1 MQFTDNTTLANTR
14 LTADGYLVAEIAVAR
29 TGIQQYHS
37 SEIGKGDGLVNV
49 YRDESEVFAL
59 DSLASFVGKPVT
71 DNHPPVEV
79 KADNWK
85 QFAVG
90 SIGEGVLR
98 DGEHIKVPVTL
109 MDAET
114 IKAVQN
120 GKREISMGYTA
131 ELEWVDGVTPQGEHY
146 QAKQKNIRINHLA
159 IVDKGRAGSTCRI
172 GDALWGDTS
181 PNNNTGEKPV
191 ATRTVM
197 VDGLPIETTD
207 NGALAIEK
215 LQQDKAAAEKL
226 LLDAQALYDSKM
238 ADKDAQL
245 AAKDA
250 EIDAL
255 KAKQLTD
262 ADIDAK
268 VAARSELIATAK
280 SIHDADYSGK
290 SDAEI
295 KAAALTAKGVD
306 IKDKSAEYIAAR
318 FDIEAENT
326 NKADPFADAMRGVS
340 ANAPV
345 TMQDN
350 GQSEYEK
357 RIANAYKGGN

>member
-14 LTADGYLVAEIAVAR
+14 LTSDGYLVAEIAVAR

-172 GDALWGDTS
+172 GDALWGEQS
-181 PNNNTGEKPV
+181 PNTTTGGKSV
-191 ATRTVM
+191 NTRTVM

-280 SIHDADYSGK
+280 AIHDADYTGK
-290 SDAEI
+290 SDSEI
-295 KAAALTAKGVD
+295 KALAVSAKGVD
-306 IKDKSAEYIAAR
+306 IKDKPQAYVDAS
-318 FDIEAENT
+318 FDILAKDIKPKDT
-326 NKADPFADAMRGVS
+326 FADAMRGTVS
-340 ANAPV
+340 APV

-350 GQSEYEK
+350 GQSDYEK
-357 RIANAYKGGN
+357 RIADAYKGGN

>member
-1 MQFTDNTTLANTR
+1 MQFTDSTTLANTR
-14 LTADGYLVAEIAVAR
+14 LTSDGYLVGNVACAKIGVQ
-29 TGIQQYHS
+29 TYHG

-71 DNHPPVEV
+71 ANHPPVEV
-79 KADNWK
+79 KASNWK

-109 MDAET
+109 MDADT

-131 ELEWVDGVTPQGEHY
+131 ELEWVDGVTADGTAY

-207 NGALAIEK
+207 NGATAIEK
-215 LQQDKAAAEKL
+215 LQSDLVAQKQL
-226 LLDAQALYDSKM
+226 TRDAQVAADKVI
-238 ADKDAQL
+238 ADKDAEL
-245 AAKDA
+245 AKKDA

-262 ADIDAK
+262 AEIDAK

-280 SIHDADYSGK
+280 AIHDADYTGK
-290 SDAEI
+290 SDSEI

-326 NKADPFADAMRGVS
+326 NKADPFADAMRGAN

-345 TMQDN
+345 QMQDN
-350 GQSEYEK
+350 GQSKYEK

>member
-14 LTADGYLVAEIAVAR
+14 LTADGYLVGNVACAKI
-29 TGIQQYHS
+29 GIQQYHG

-71 DNHPPVEV
+71 NDHPPVEV
-79 KADNWK
+79 KANNWK

-90 SIGEGVLR
+90 SIGEDVLR

-109 MDAET
+109 MDADT

-131 ELEWVDGVTPQGEHY
+131 ELEWVDGVTPDGQAY

-197 VDGLPIETTD
+197 VDGLPIEITD

-226 LLDAQALYDSKM
+226 TLDSQKAAEKVI
-238 ADKDAQL
+238 ADKDTQL

-280 SIHDADYSGK
+280 AIHDADYGGK

-295 KAAALTAKGVD
+295 KALAVSANGVD
-306 IKDKSAEYIAAR
+306 IKDKPQAYVDAS
-318 FDIEAENT
+318 FDFLAKDIKPKDT
-326 NKADPFADAMRGVS
+326 FADHMIGGIS
-340 ANAPV
+340 APV
-345 TMQDN
+345 QMQDN

>member
-1 MQFTDNTTLANTR
+1 M
-14 LTADGYLVAEIAVAR
+14 
-29 TGIQQYHS
+29 
-37 SEIGKGDGLVNV
+37 
-49 YRDESEVFAL
+49 
-59 DSLASFVGKPVT
+59 
-71 DNHPPVEV
+71 
-79 KADNWK
+79 
-85 QFAVG
+85 
-90 SIGEGVLR
+90 
-98 DGEHIKVPVTL
+98 
-109 MDAET
+109 
-114 IKAVQN
+114 
-120 GKREISMGYTA
+120 
-131 ELEWVDGVTPQGEHY
+131 
-146 QAKQKNIRINHLA
+146 
-159 IVDKGRAGSTCRI
+159 
-172 GDALWGDTS
+172 
-181 PNNNTGEKPV
+181 

-207 NGALAIEK
+207 NGATAIEK
-215 LQQDKAAAEKL
+215 LQSDLVAQKQL
-226 LLDAQALYDSKM
+226 TRDAQLAADTVI

-280 SIHDADYSGK
+280 VIHDADYSGK

-295 KAAALTAKGVD
+295 KALAVSAKGVD
-306 IKDKSAEYIAAR
+306 IKDKPQAYVDAS
-318 FDIEAENT
+318 FDILAKDT
-326 NKADPFADAMRGVS
+326 KPKDTFADAMRGSVR
-340 ANAPV
+340 APV

>member
-1 MQFTDNTTLANTR
+1 MQFLDNASLDGVRVTK
-14 LTADGYLVAEIAVAR
+14 DGYLVGNIRCAKV
-29 TGIQQYHS
+29 GVQSYHG

-79 KADNWK
+79 KASNWK

-109 MDAET
+109 MDADT

-172 GDALWGDTS
+172 GDALWGEQS

-207 NGALAIEK
+207 NGAMAIEK
-215 LQQDKAAAEKL
+215 LLQDKAAAEKL
-226 LLDAQALYDSKM
+226 TRDAQVAADKVI

-268 VAARSELIATAK
+268 VAQRAELIATAK
-280 SIHDADYSGK
+280 AIHDADYTGK
-290 SDAEI
+290 SDSEI

-306 IKDKSAEYIAAR
+306 IKDKSADYIAAR
-318 FDIEAENT
+318 FDIEAET
-326 NKADPFADAMRGVS
+326 AKKADPFADAMRGVT

>member
-14 LTADGYLVAEIAVAR
+14 LTSDGYLVGNVACAKV
-29 TGIQQYHS
+29 GVQQYHG
-37 SEIGKGDGLVNV
+37 SEIGGGNGLINV

-71 DNHPPVEV
+71 DNHPHVEV
-79 KADNWK
+79 KASNWK

-98 DGEHIKVPVTL
+98 DGEHIKVPITL

-131 ELEWVDGVTPQGEHY
+131 ELEWVDGVTPDGTAY

-207 NGALAIEK
+207 NGATAIEK
-215 LQQDKAAAEKL
+215 LQSDLVAQKQL
-226 LLDAQALYDSKM
+226 TRDAQLAADTVI

-295 KAAALTAKGVD
+295 KALAVSAKGVD
-306 IKDKSAEYIAAR
+306 IKDKPQAYVDAS
-318 FDIEAENT
+318 FDILAKYIKPKDT
-326 NKADPFADAMRGVS
+326 FADAMIGGIT
-340 ANAPV
+340 APV
-345 TMQDN
+345 INNNSYQ
-350 GQSEYEK
+350 
-357 RIANAYKGGN
+357 AYKDSLTKSWEHK

>member
-14 LTADGYLVAEIAVAR
+14 LTADGYLVGNVACAKI
-29 TGIQQYHS
+29 GIQQYHS

-98 DGEHIKVPVTL
+98 DGEHIKVPITL

-131 ELEWVDGVTPQGEHY
+131 ELEWVDGVTPKGEHY

-172 GDALWGDTS
+172 GDALWGEQS
-181 PNNNTGEKPV
+181 PNTTTGGKSV
-191 ATRTVM
+191 NTRTVM

-207 NGALAIEK
+207 NGATAIEK
-215 LQQDKAAAEKL
+215 LQSDLVAQKQL
-226 LLDAQALYDSKM
+226 TRDAQLAADTVI

-295 KAAALTAKGVD
+295 KALAVSAKGVD
-306 IKDKSAEYIAAR
+306 IKDKPQAYVDAS
-318 FDIEAENT
+318 FDILAKDIKPKDT
-326 NKADPFADAMRGVS
+326 FADAMRGTVS
-340 ANAPV
+340 APV

-350 GQSEYEK
+350 GQSDYEK

>member
-14 LTADGYLVAEIAVAR
+14 LTSDGYLVGNVACAKV
-29 TGIQQYHS
+29 GVQQYHG
-37 SEIGKGDGLVNV
+37 SEIGGGNGLINV

-79 KADNWK
+79 KASNWK

-159 IVDKGRAGSTCRI
+159 IVDKGRAGSTCRF

-207 NGALAIEK
+207 NGATAIEK
-215 LQQDKAAAEKL
+215 LQSDLVAQKQL
-226 LLDAQALYDSKM
+226 TRDAQLA
-238 ADKDAQL
+238 ADTVIAEKDAQL

-295 KAAALTAKGVD
+295 KALAVSAKGVD
-306 IKDKSAEYIAAR
+306 IKDKPQAYVDAS
-318 FDIEAENT
+318 FDILAKDIKPKDT
-326 NKADPFADAMRGVS
+326 FADAMRGSVS
-340 ANAPV
+340 APV

-350 GQSEYEK
+350 GQSDYEK

>member
-1 MQFTDNTTLANTR
+1 MQFTDNATLANTR
-14 LTADGYLVAEIAVAR
+14 LTSDGYLVGTASVAR
-29 TGIQQYHS
+29 TGVQVYHG
-37 SEIGKGDGLVNV
+37 SEIGKCDGLVNV

-79 KADNWK
+79 KASNWK

-90 SIGEGVLR
+90 SIGEDVLR
-98 DGEHIKVPVTL
+98 DGEHIRVPVTL
-109 MDAET
+109 MDADT

-131 ELEWVDGVTPQGEHY
+131 ELEWVDGVTADGTAY

-159 IVDKGRAGSTCRI
+159 IVDKGRAGATCRF
-172 GDALWGDTS
+172 GDTLWGDTP

-226 LLDAQALYDSKM
+226 TRDAQLAADTVI
-238 ADKDAQL
+238 ADKDTQL

-262 ADIDAK
+262 AEIDAK

-280 SIHDADYSGK
+280 AIHDADYTGK
-290 SDAEI
+290 SDSEI
-295 KAAALTAKGVD
+295 KALAVSAKGVD
-306 IKDKSAEYIAAR
+306 IKDKPQAYVDAS
-318 FDIEAENT
+318 FDILA
-326 NKADPFADAMRGVS
+326 KDIKPKDKFADHMIGGIG
-340 ANAPV
+340 APV
-345 TMQDN
+345 QMQDN

>member
-1 MQFTDNTTLANTR
+1 
-14 LTADGYLVAEIAVAR
+14 
-29 TGIQQYHS
+29 
-37 SEIGKGDGLVNV
+37 
-49 YRDESEVFAL
+49 
-59 DSLASFVGKPVT
+59 
-71 DNHPPVEV
+71 
-79 KADNWK
+79 
-85 QFAVG
+85 
-90 SIGEGVLR
+90 
-98 DGEHIKVPVTL
+98 
-109 MDAET
+109 MDADT

-131 ELEWVDGVTPQGEHY
+131 ELEWVDGVTADGTAY

-207 NGALAIEK
+207 NGAVAIEK

-226 LLDAQALYDSKM
+226 TRDAQVAADKVI

-280 SIHDADYSGK
+280 AIHDADYTGK
-290 SDAEI
+290 SDSEI
-295 KAAALTAKGVD
+295 KALAVSAKGVD
-306 IKDKSAEYIAAR
+306 IKDKPQAYVDAS
-318 FDIEAENT
+318 FDILAKDIKPKDT
-326 NKADPFADAMRGVS
+326 FADHMIGGIG
-340 ANAPV
+340 APV
-345 TMQDN
+345 QMQDN
-350 GQSEYEK
+350 GQSKYEK

>member
-14 LTADGYLVAEIAVAR
+14 LTADGYLVGTVSVAR
-29 TGIQQYHS
+29 TGVQKYHG

-71 DNHPPVEV
+71 NDHPPVEV
-79 KADNWK
+79 KASNWK

-90 SIGEGVLR
+90 SIGEDVLR

-109 MDAET
+109 MDADT

-120 GKREISMGYTA
+120 DKREISMGYTA
-131 ELEWVDGVTPQGEHY
+131 ELEWVDGVTADGTAY

-159 IVDKGRAGSTCRI
+159 IVDKGRAGSTCRF

-226 LLDAQALYDSKM
+226 TRDAQLAADKVI
-238 ADKDAQL
+238 ADKDTQL

-262 ADIDAK
+262 AEIDAK

-280 SIHDADYSGK
+280 AIHDADYTGK
-290 SDAEI
+290 SDSEI
-295 KAAALTAKGVD
+295 KALAVSAKGVD

-326 NKADPFADAMRGVS
+326 NKADPFADAMRGGIS
-340 ANAPV
+340 APV
-345 TMQDN
+345 QMQDN

>member
-14 LTADGYLVAEIAVAR
+14 ITSDGYLVAEIAVAR
-29 TGIQQYHS
+29 TGVQQYHG
-37 SEIGKGDGLVNV
+37 SEIGGGNGLINV

-109 MDAET
+109 MDADT

-131 ELEWVDGVTPQGEHY
+131 ELEWADGVTADGTAY

-159 IVDKGRAGSTCRI
+159 IVDKGRAGATCRF
-172 GDALWGDTS
+172 GDTLWGDTS

-207 NGALAIEK
+207 NGAVAIEK

-226 LLDAQALYDSKM
+226 VRDAQLAADTVI
-238 ADKDAQL
+238 ADKDTQL

-262 ADIDAK
+262 AEIDAK

-280 SIHDADYSGK
+280 AIHDADYTGK
-290 SDAEI
+290 SDSEI
-295 KAAALTAKGVD
+295 KALAVSAKGVD
-306 IKDKSAEYIAAR
+306 IKDKSQAYVDAS
-318 FDIEAENT
+318 FDILAKDIKPKDT
-326 NKADPFADAMRGVS
+326 FADHMIGGIS
-340 ANAPV
+340 APV
-345 TMQDN
+345 QMQDN

>member
-14 LTADGYLVAEIAVAR
+14 LTSDGYLVAEINCAR
-29 TGIQQYHS
+29 AGIQTYHG
-37 SEIGKGDGLVNV
+37 SEIGGGNGLINV

-109 MDAET
+109 MDADT

-172 GDALWGDTS
+172 GDALWGEQS
-181 PNNNTGEKPV
+181 PNTTTGGKSV
-191 ATRTVM
+191 NTRTVM

-295 KAAALTAKGVD
+295 KALAVSAKGVD
-306 IKDKSAEYIAAR
+306 IKDKPQAYVDAS
-318 FDIEAENT
+318 FDILAKDIKPKDT
-326 NKADPFADAMRGVS
+326 FADAMRGTVS
-340 ANAPV
+340 APV

-350 GQSEYEK
+350 GQSDYEK
-357 RIANAYKGGN
+357 RIADAYKGGN

>member
-14 LTADGYLVAEIAVAR
+14 LTSDGYLVGNVACAKV
-29 TGIQQYHS
+29 GVQSYHG
-37 SEIGKGDGLVNV
+37 SEIGGGNGLINV

-79 KADNWK
+79 KASNWK

-109 MDAET
+109 MDADT

-159 IVDKGRAGSTCRI
+159 IVDKGRAGSTCRF

-181 PNNNTGEKPV
+181 PKQPQEAKTVN
-191 ATRTVM
+191 TRTVM

-207 NGALAIEK
+207 NGATAIEK
-215 LQQDKAAAEKL
+215 LQSDLVAQKQL
-226 LLDAQALYDSKM
+226 TRDAQLA
-238 ADKDAQL
+238 ADTVIAEKDAQL

-262 ADIDAK
+262 AEIDAK
-268 VAARSELIATAK
+268 VATRSELITTAK
-280 SIHDADYSGK
+280 AIHDADYTGK
-290 SDAEI
+290 SDSEI
-295 KAAALTAKGVD
+295 KALAVSAKGVD
-306 IKDKSAEYIAAR
+306 IKDKSQAYVDAS
-318 FDIEAENT
+318 FDILAKDIKPKDT
-326 NKADPFADAMRGVS
+326 FADAMRGSVS
-340 ANAPV
+340 APV

-350 GQSEYEK
+350 GQSDYEK

>member
-14 LTADGYLVAEIAVAR
+14 LTTDGYLVGNVACAKVGVQ
-29 TGIQQYHS
+29 TYHG
-37 SEIGKGDGLVNV
+37 SEVGGGSGLINV

-71 DNHPPVEV
+71 NDHPPVEV
-79 KADNWK
+79 KASNWK

-131 ELEWVDGVTPQGEHY
+131 ELEWVDGVTADGTAY

-159 IVDKGRAGSTCRI
+159 IVDKGRAGATCRF

-207 NGALAIEK
+207 NGAVAIEK
-215 LQQDKAAAEKL
+215 LQQDKAAAEKS
-226 LLDAQALYDSKM
+226 LLDAQALYDSKI

-262 ADIDAK
+262 AEIDAK

-280 SIHDADYSGK
+280 AIHDADYTGK
-290 SDAEI
+290 SDNEI
-295 KAAALTAKGVD
+295 KMAALTAKGVD
-306 IKDKSAEYIAAR
+306 VKDKPQAYIDAR
-318 FDIEAENT
+318 FDIEAENIQ
-326 NKADPFADAMRGVS
+326 KADPFADAMRGGMTGSTV
-340 ANAPV
+340 A
-345 TMQDN
+345 DN
-350 GQSEYEK
+350 GYQ
-357 RIANAYKGGN
+357 AYTDSLTKAWERK

>member
-14 LTADGYLVAEIAVAR
+14 LTTDGYLVGTVSVAR
-29 TGIQQYHS
+29 TGVQQYHG
-37 SEIGKGDGLVNV
+37 SEIGGGNGLINV

-79 KADNWK
+79 KANNWK

-109 MDAET
+109 MDADT

-131 ELEWVDGVTPQGEHY
+131 ELEWVDGVTADGTAY

-207 NGALAIEK
+207 NGATAIEK
-215 LQQDKAAAEKL
+215 LQSDLVAQKQL
-226 LLDAQALYDSKM
+226 TRDAQVAADKVI

-280 SIHDADYSGK
+280 AMHDADYSGK

-295 KAAALTAKGVD
+295 KALAVSAKGVD
-306 IKDKSAEYIAAR
+306 IKDKPQAYVDAS
-318 FDIEAENT
+318 FDILAKDIKPKDT
-326 NKADPFADAMRGVS
+326 FADAMRGGIS
-340 ANAPV
+340 APV
-345 TMQDN
+345 NMQDN
-350 GQSEYEK
+350 GYQ
-357 RIANAYKGGN
+357 AYTDGLTKAWERK

>member
-14 LTADGYLVAEIAVAR
+14 LTADGYLVGNVACAKV
-29 TGIQQYHS
+29 GVQAYHG
-37 SEIGKGDGLVNV
+37 SEIGGGNGLINV

-109 MDAET
+109 MDADT

-131 ELEWVDGVTPQGEHY
+131 ELEWVDGVTDDGTAY

-181 PNNNTGEKPV
+181 PKQPQEAKTVN
-191 ATRTVM
+191 TRTVM

-207 NGALAIEK
+207 NGAVAIEK

-226 LLDAQALYDSKM
+226 TRDAQVAADKVI

-245 AAKDA
+245 ATKDA

-295 KAAALTAKGVD
+295 KALAVSAKGVD
-306 IKDKSAEYIAAR
+306 IKDKPQAYADAS
-318 FDIEAENT
+318 FDILAKDIKPKDT
-326 NKADPFADAMRGVS
+326 FADAMRGTVS
-340 ANAPV
+340 APV

>member
-14 LTADGYLVAEIAVAR
+14 LTADGYLVGNVACAKV
-29 TGIQQYHS
+29 GVQQYHG
-37 SEIGKGDGLVNV
+37 SEIGGGNGLINV

-71 DNHPPVEV
+71 NDHPPVEV
-79 KADNWK
+79 KASNWK

-90 SIGEGVLR
+90 SIGEDVLR
-98 DGEHIKVPVTL
+98 DGEHIKVPVTA
-109 MDAET
+109 D
-114 IKAVQN
+114 
-120 GKREISMGYTA
+120 GTA
-131 ELEWVDGVTPQGEHY
+131 Y

-226 LLDAQALYDSKM
+226 TRDAQVAADKVI

-280 SIHDADYSGK
+280 AMHDADYSGK

-295 KAAALTAKGVD
+295 KALAVSAKGVD
-306 IKDKSAEYIAAR
+306 IKDKPQAYVDAS
-318 FDIEAENT
+318 FDILAKDIKPKDT
-326 NKADPFADAMRGVS
+326 FADAMRGVN

-345 TMQDN
+345 TDN
-350 GQSEYEK
+350 GYQ
-357 RIANAYKGGN
+357 AYTDGLTKAWERK

>member
-14 LTADGYLVAEIAVAR
+14 LTADGYLVAEVSVAR
-29 TGIQQYHS
+29 TGIQRYHS

-49 YRDESEVFAL
+49 YRVSIHQCNWHFDMLTITQNAL
-59 DSLASFVGKPVT
+59 
-71 DNHPPVEV
+71 
-79 KADNWK
+79 
-85 QFAVG
+85 
-90 SIGEGVLR
+90 
-98 DGEHIKVPVTL
+98 
-109 MDAET
+109 
-114 IKAVQN
+114 QN

-131 ELEWVDGVTPQGEHY
+131 ELEWVDGVTPDGQAY

-159 IVDKGRAGSTCRI
+159 IVDGGRAGATCRI

-207 NGALAIEK
+207 NGATAIEK
-215 LQQDKAAAEKL
+215 LQSDLVAQKQL
-226 LLDAQALYDSKM
+226 TRDAQLAADTVI
-238 ADKDAQL
+238 ADKDTQL

-262 ADIDAK
+262 AEIDAK

-280 SIHDADYSGK
+280 AIHDADYTGK
-290 SDAEI
+290 SDINI
-295 KAAALTAKGVD
+295 KTCSD
-306 IKDKSAEYIAAR
+306 IL
-318 FDIEAENT
+318 
-326 NKADPFADAMRGVS
+326 G
-340 ANAPV
+340 
-345 TMQDN
+345 
-350 GQSEYEK
+350 
-357 RIANAYKGGN
+357 

>member
-14 LTADGYLVAEIAVAR
+14 LTSDGYLVAEINCAR
-29 TGIQQYHS
+29 AGIQQYHS
-37 SEIGKGDGLVNV
+37 SEIGGGNGLINV

-109 MDAET
+109 MDADT

-131 ELEWVDGVTPQGEHY
+131 ELEWVDGVTPDGTAY

-159 IVDKGRAGSTCRI
+159 IVDKGRAGSTYRF
-172 GDALWGDTS
+172 GDTLWGEQS
-181 PNNNTGEKPV
+181 PNTTTGGKSV
-191 ATRTVM
+191 NTRTVM

-207 NGALAIEK
+207 NGAVAIEK
-215 LQQDKAAAEKL
+215 LLQDKAAAEKL
-226 LLDAQALYDSKM
+226 TRDAQVAADKVI

-290 SDAEI
+290 SDSEI
-295 KAAALTAKGVD
+295 KALAVSAKGVD
-306 IKDKSAEYIAAR
+306 IKDKPQAYVDAS
-318 FDIEAENT
+318 FDILAKDIKPKDT
-326 NKADPFADAMRGVS
+326 FADAMRGTVS
-340 ANAPV
+340 APV

-350 GQSEYEK
+350 GQSDYEK

>member
-14 LTADGYLVAEIAVAR
+14 LTSDGYLVGTVSVAR
-29 TGIQQYHS
+29 TGVQVYHG
-37 SEIGKGDGLVNV
+37 SEIGGGNGLINV

-159 IVDKGRAGSTCRI
+159 IVDKGRAGSTCRF
-172 GDALWGDTS
+172 GDTLWGEQS
-181 PNNNTGEKPV
+181 PNTTTGGKSV
-191 ATRTVM
+191 NTRTVM

-207 NGALAIEK
+207 NGATAIEK
-215 LQQDKAAAEKL
+215 LQSDLVAQKQL
-226 LLDAQALYDSKM
+226 TRDAQLAADTVI

-290 SDAEI
+290 SDSEI
-295 KAAALTAKGVD
+295 KALAVSAKGVD
-306 IKDKSAEYIAAR
+306 IKDKPQAYVDAS
-318 FDIEAENT
+318 FDILAKDIKPKDT
-326 NKADPFADAMRGVS
+326 FADAMIGGIT
-340 ANAPV
+340 APV
-345 TMQDN
+345 INDN
-350 GQSEYEK
+350 SYQ
-357 RIANAYKGGN
+357 AYKDSLTKSWEHK

>member
-14 LTADGYLVAEIAVAR
+14 LTSDGYLVGNVACAKV
-29 TGIQQYHS
+29 GVQQYHG
-37 SEIGKGDGLVNV
+37 SEIGGGNGLINV

-109 MDAET
+109 MDADT

-159 IVDKGRAGSTCRI
+159 IVDKGRAGSTCRF
-172 GDALWGDTS
+172 GDTLWGEQS
-181 PNNNTGEKPV
+181 PNTTTGGKSV
-191 ATRTVM
+191 NTRTVM

-238 ADKDAQL
+238 TDKDAQL

-295 KAAALTAKGVD
+295 KALAVSAKGVD
-306 IKDKSAEYIAAR
+306 IKDKPQAYVDAS
-318 FDIEAENT
+318 FDFLAKDIKPKDT
-326 NKADPFADAMRGVS
+326 FADAMRGTVS
-340 ANAPV
+340 APV

-350 GQSEYEK
+350 GQSDYEK

>member
-14 LTADGYLVAEIAVAR
+14 LTADGYLVGNVACAKVGVQ
-29 TGIQQYHS
+29 TYHS
-37 SEIGKGDGLVNV
+37 SEVGGGSGLINV

-71 DNHPPVEV
+71 NDHPPVEV
-79 KADNWK
+79 KANNWK

-131 ELEWVDGVTPQGEHY
+131 ELEWVDGVTPDGQAY
-146 QAKQKNIRINHLA
+146 QARQKNIRINHLA
-159 IVDKGRAGSTCRI
+159 IVDKGRAGATCRF

-181 PNNNTGEKPV
+181 PKNNTGEKPV

-207 NGALAIEK
+207 NGAVAIEK

-226 LLDAQALYDSKM
+226 LLDAQALYDSKI

-262 ADIDAK
+262 AEIDAK

-280 SIHDADYSGK
+280 AIHDADYTGK

-295 KAAALTAKGVD
+295 KAAALIAKGVD
-306 IKDKSAEYIAAR
+306 VKDKPQAYIDAR
-318 FDIEAENT
+318 FDIEAENIQ
-326 NKADPFADAMRGVS
+326 KADPFADAMRGGMTGSTV
-340 ANAPV
+340 A
-345 TMQDN
+345 DN
-350 GQSEYEK
+350 GYQ
-357 RIANAYKGGN
+357 AYTDSLTKAWERK

>member
-14 LTADGYLVAEIAVAR
+14 LTADGYLVGNVACAR
-29 TGIQQYHS
+29 VGVQSYHG

-109 MDAET
+109 MDADT

-172 GDALWGDTS
+172 GDALWGEQS
-181 PNNNTGEKPV
+181 PNTTTGGKSV
-191 ATRTVM
+191 NTRTVM

-226 LLDAQALYDSKM
+226 TRDAQVAADKVI

-295 KAAALTAKGVD
+295 KALAVSAKGVD
-306 IKDKSAEYIAAR
+306 IKDKPQAYVDAS
-318 FDIEAENT
+318 FDILAKDIKPKDT
-326 NKADPFADAMRGVS
+326 FADAMRGTVS
-340 ANAPV
+340 APV

-350 GQSEYEK
+350 GQSDYEK

>member
-14 LTADGYLVAEIAVAR
+14 LTADGYLVAEINCAR
-29 TGIQQYHS
+29 TGIQSYHG

-79 KADNWK
+79 KASNWK

-159 IVDKGRAGSTCRI
+159 IVDKGRAGATCRF

-181 PNNNTGEKPV
+181 PKQPQEAKTVN
-191 ATRTVM
+191 TRTVM

-226 LLDAQALYDSKM
+226 TRDAQVAADKVI

-250 EIDAL
+250 EIDVL

-262 ADIDAK
+262 AEIDAK

-280 SIHDADYSGK
+280 AIHDADYTGK
-290 SDAEI
+290 SDSEI

-326 NKADPFADAMRGVS
+326 NKADPFADAMRGVN

-345 TMQDN
+345 TDN
-350 GQSEYEK
+350 GYQ
-357 RIANAYKGGN
+357 AYTDSLTKAWEHK